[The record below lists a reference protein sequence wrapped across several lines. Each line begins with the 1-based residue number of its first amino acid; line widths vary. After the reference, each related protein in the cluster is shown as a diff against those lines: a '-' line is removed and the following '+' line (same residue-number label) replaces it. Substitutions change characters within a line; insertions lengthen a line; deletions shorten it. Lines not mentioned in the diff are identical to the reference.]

1 METYYNNENEN
12 DEINV
17 PISEQWRQNYLD
29 YYDVESN
36 TFYAPIVIDNSN
48 LSNRNTRFSNIVTGY
63 IKTEQDITEQ
73 DVTEQDARERNVI
86 ENMKK
91 IRNNYLKTRMCS
103 NCNNCCL
110 M

>member
-12 DEINV
+12 DEFNLR
-17 PISEQWRQNYLD
+17 ISEQWRQNYLD

-48 LSNRNTRFSNIVTGY
+48 LSHRNTRFSNIVTGY
-63 IKTEQDITEQ
+63 VKTEED
-73 DVTEQDARERNVI
+73 DVLN
-86 ENMKK
+86 NMKK
-91 IRNNYLKTRMCS
+91 IRNNYLKTRICS
-103 NCNNCCL
+103 NCNGCSL